1 MPDPAYL
8 TVRDAA
14 ELLGMT
20 PSGVR
25 KAIADGRLRAIRR
38 SERKTLVPR
47 FAIDAY
53 QARLNGGGPIE
64 PDRPI
69 LAPLAE
75 RIEEFEQ
82 HTGLDPAEWLHRW
95 RSESGR
101 DDPDSM
107 RAAIA
112 ALAIEVERR
121 DETTSNRQP
130 VDALAGVTWVRTK

>member
-1 MPDPAYL
+1 MSTPAYL
-8 TVRDAA
+8 TVREAA
-14 ELLGMT
+14 DLLGMT
-20 PSGVR
+20 PAGVR
-25 KAIADGRLRAIRR
+25 KAIADKRLRAIKR

-64 PDRPI
+64 PERPA
-69 LAPLAE
+69 LAPLAQ
-75 RIEEFEQ
+75 RIAEFEA

-95 RSESGR
+95 RTNPEQ
-101 DDPDSM
+101 DDRDSM

-121 DETTSNRQP
+121 DEPNTIEGGTTA
-130 VDALAGVTWVRTK
+130 ALPA